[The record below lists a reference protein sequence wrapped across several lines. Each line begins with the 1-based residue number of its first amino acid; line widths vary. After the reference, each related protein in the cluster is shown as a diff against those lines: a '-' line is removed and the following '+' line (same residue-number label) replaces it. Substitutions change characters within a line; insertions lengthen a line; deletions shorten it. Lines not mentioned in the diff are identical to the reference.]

1 MGGTSQANWSSPPPG
16 ATLNYTANQ
25 TMSTN
30 SNVSSDWGGYTP
42 GGSGAGGG
50 GPRQANQRSAQESTA
65 QGTLSTSPMPEYWC
79 SILYFELDT
88 QVGEMFKIPSSW
100 RSVTVDGYVDPS
112 QGNRFCL
119 GALSNVHRTEAS
131 ERARL
136 HIGKGIQL
144 DLVGE
149 GDVWIK
155 CLSDH
160 SVFVQSYYLDREAGR
175 APGDAVHKIY
185 PLAHTKVFD
194 LRQCY
199 QQAQQQAHTTA
210 AATAT
215 QAAAVAGRLPGP
227 QAVGG
232 IAPAV
237 SLSSAAGIG
246 VDDFRRLC
254 MLRLSFV
261 KGWGPDYNRKSIKE
275 TPCWIEVQLHRALQ
289 LADELLHSIPI
300 SEHRR
305 GVNSHMAVDN

>member
-1 MGGTSQANWSSPPPG
+1 M
-16 ATLNYTANQ
+16 
-25 TMSTN
+25 
-30 SNVSSDWGGYTP
+30 
-42 GGSGAGGG
+42 
-50 GPRQANQRSAQESTA
+50 
-65 QGTLSTSPMPEYWC
+65 
-79 SILYFELDT
+79 
-88 QVGEMFKIPSSW
+88 
-100 RSVTVDGYVDPS
+100 DGYVDPS
-112 QGNRFCL
+112 LGNRFCL

-136 HIGKGIQL
+136 HIGKGIEL

-149 GDVWIK
+149 GDVWIR

-160 SVFVQSYYLDREAGR
+160 SVFVQSFYLDREAGR

-185 PLAHTKVFD
+185 PLAHTKVSVFKDFFGNFHHVLLLQVFD

-199 QQAQQQAHTTA
+199 QQAQQQARTTA

-215 QAAAVAGRLPGP
+215 QAAAVAGQLPGP

-232 IAPAV
+232 IAPARE
-237 SLSSAAGIG
+237 LSGGGPLGIG

-261 KGWGPDYNRKSIKE
+261 KGWGPDYNRKFIKE

-289 LADELLHSIPI
+289 LSDELLHSID
-300 SEHRR
+300 HRR
-305 GVNSHMAVDN
+305 LNSHMAVDN